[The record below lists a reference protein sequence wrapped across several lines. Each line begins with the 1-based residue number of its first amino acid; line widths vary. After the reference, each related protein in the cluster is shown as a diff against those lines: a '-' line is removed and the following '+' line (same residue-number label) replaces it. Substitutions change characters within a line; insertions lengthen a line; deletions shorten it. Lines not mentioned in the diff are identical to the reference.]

1 MQENKHQCKER
12 NKMRE
17 LSRIQ
22 FDILQQMI
30 EVGSPIVLIQEPLE
44 SDPAEA
50 KRQNSAA
57 LADLDDIVEMGF
69 LTDISEEFK
78 DCERVVHGYMMTEAA
93 IIMFHPAA
101 AGGVN

>member
-1 MQENKHQCKER
+1 
-12 NKMRE
+12 
-17 LSRIQ
+17 
-22 FDILQQMI
+22 
-30 EVGSPIVLIQEPLE
+30 
-44 SDPAEA
+44 
-50 KRQNSAA
+50 
-57 LADLDDIVEMGF
+57 MGF